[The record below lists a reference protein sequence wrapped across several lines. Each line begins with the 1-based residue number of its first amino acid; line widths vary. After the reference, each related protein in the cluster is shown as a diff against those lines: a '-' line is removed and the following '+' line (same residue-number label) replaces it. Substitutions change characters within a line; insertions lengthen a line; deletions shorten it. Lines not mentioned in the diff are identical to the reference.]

1 MNKWTK
7 LLLVTILIAGLVVGM
22 SNALPTR
29 AAPGDFL
36 YLVNAGGP
44 ATGSWE
50 ADTAYL
56 VTGGE
61 STEAFP
67 DAIASVPAEVPEEVF
82 QSHRWDPADGDNMLY
97 QFSVPSGM
105 EVTVFL
111 YFAEIW
117 PSFTDAGSAG
127 DRVFNVDV
135 EGTVLSNIDVFA
147 ANGGY
152 TAYVRSASVVS
163 DGTIDIE
170 FSPVVPRQGAPMV
183 SGIAIQQISEDPTP
197 PPTDEPTGEPTDEPT
212 GEPTDEPTGE
222 PTEEPTVEPTEPPV
236 VIPDMFCS
244 LGDGSLNALHCGRPV
259 AIYDESSFEIFGIDI
274 NTGNGA
280 LAFVVTDEQIAEAGV
295 PEDVPV
301 VIATGQNPYNF
312 RPIVLYRLPS
322 GEFQLNTYYWDGK
335 PYSVKWDEGA
345 STVEVVTW

>member
-1 MNKWTK
+1 
-7 LLLVTILIAGLVVGM
+7 
-22 SNALPTR
+22 
-29 AAPGDFL
+29 
-36 YLVNAGGP
+36 
-44 ATGSWE
+44 
-50 ADTAYL
+50 
-56 VTGGE
+56 
-61 STEAFP
+61 
-67 DAIASVPAEVPEEVF
+67 
-82 QSHRWDPADGDNMLY
+82 
-97 QFSVPSGM
+97 
-105 EVTVFL
+105 
-111 YFAEIW
+111 
-117 PSFTDAGSAG
+117 
-127 DRVFNVDV
+127 
-135 EGTVLSNIDVFA
+135 
-147 ANGGY
+147 
-152 TAYVRSASVVS
+152 
-163 DGTIDIE
+163 
-170 FSPVVPRQGAPMV
+170 MV